1 VEEEHDLYLCLRD
14 AFLEFKRNYW
24 DTYQFFSDCQRSEHM
39 RSALE
44 ALWLT
49 RLEIPPAATP
59 ARIRLGLQSLETI
72 RALTSYP
79 RTLKIA
85 WTWIGSP
92 FLALLLAV
100 GDI

>member
-1 VEEEHDLYLCLRD
+1 
-14 AFLEFKRNYW
+14 
-24 DTYQFFSDCQRSEHM
+24 M
-39 RSALE
+39 RPALE
-44 ALWLT
+44 ALRLT
-49 RLEIPPAATP
+49 RVEIPPAATP

-79 RTLKIA
+79 RTQKIA

-100 GDI
+100 GDIQGVLDARSMLSFFRTFEEFSVNGYYKTSLVSI